1 MMQSNHSLFYIVLT
15 KQIDADLLPFGSS
28 SKTQIQ
34 TLLDAENSKYTATK
48 YGKATF
54 CKALS
59 SCLNAWQAVQIGSL
73 FGHLPHPNILY
84 FRFLAVDS
92 FCFLA

>member
-1 MMQSNHSLFYIVLT
+1 MTQSNHSLFYIALT

-34 TLLDAENSKYTATK
+34 MLLDVEKFQIRCYQIRKSNLL
-48 YGKATF
+48 
-54 CKALS
+54 KALS
-59 SCLNAWQAVQIGSL
+59 GCLNAWQAVQIGSL
-73 FGHLPHPNILY
+73 FEHLPHPNILY